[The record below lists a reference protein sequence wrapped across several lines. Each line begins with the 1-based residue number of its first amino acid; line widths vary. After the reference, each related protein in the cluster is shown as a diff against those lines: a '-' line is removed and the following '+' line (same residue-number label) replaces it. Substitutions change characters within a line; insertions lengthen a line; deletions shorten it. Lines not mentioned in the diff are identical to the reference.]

1 MYILRYYLNIIISIL
16 SLFVFILCHLGNMLR
31 YLIALNIA
39 VPVNSNTWSLDVLR
53 GSELSIYCRRGEDK
67 TLTKIWKRATVSL
80 AS

>member
-1 MYILRYYLNIIISIL
+1 MIISIL
-16 SLFVFILCHLGNMLR
+16 RELAQFTYFHTVSSRQYVDI
-31 YLIALNIA
+31 IALDIT